1 MRLLHLTAAWVGGL
15 LLGSLL
21 HPPLWTI
28 LVPLFPLLGIGL
40 LIILSGRRSV
50 GSWAG
55 MQGWRPLGL
64 FVAIL
69 LTALFLLGLL
79 RSDASE
85 SSPAFVP
92 DETQSS
98 VRLDGTIA
106 GPPESRGSA
115 LRFVLQAR
123 SIDRGDGWEELTA
136 DVLVTARPTPE
147 LVSLRREPHL
157 RYGDRLI
164 LEGSLVVPPILE
176 TFDYRDY
183 LARQG
188 IHLVMDFP
196 TVELEED
203 GGGSPFLATVYD
215 IRDRMGRSLERALPE
230 PQAAVA
236 QTLLLGQRDNL
247 PAELRES
254 FRSTGTSH
262 LLAISGL
269 HVGVVLVLTMA
280 GSAYLF
286 GRKRPYYLLVPLFV
300 LWAYALLSGLSPS
313 VVRAAIMG
321 SLYLTAVGVGRPRNV
336 FPALALAAGVMAGLD
351 PTILQDLSFQLS
363 FAAVAGIALLAPPLT
378 GWLQEKLGLT
388 HERQGFARSMARGAL
403 LSAVVS
409 VAATLATLPLVAFH
423 FHQLPTLGIPA
434 TVLALPALPPILI
447 TSGLTVAADAFHPAL
462 GNLVGWSAY
471 ASITYLTA
479 LIQGFAALPGGLI
492 EMPRFSGLLVWLYY
506 APLTL
511 AALTPLPTLDAVRGK
526 AQEFLRPIAL
536 RFRAT
541 NLRLLVPATALSLLA
556 AVAWAQA
563 LSAPDGRLHVIFLN
577 VDQGDSI
584 LIVTPAGQRVL
595 VDGGPDPVGAIQA
608 LNAHLPFWDRRLDLV
623 VSTHTDEDHLAGLVG
638 VIQRHA
644 VDAVAEGTPGTSSL
658 YLRWRQALEEK
669 SLEPISV
676 HRGAYIDLG
685 NGLILKVLNPPLDS
699 GQPTAHNTN
708 NQSVVLRLEFGDVS
722 ILLTGDIEEKVE
734 LEMLREEI
742 PLAGTI
748 LKVSH
753 HGSRNSSNPFFLRT
767 VNPTVAVVQSGE
779 DNRHGHPHQEVID
792 RLEKLVGQDGI
803 YMTALHGT
811 IEITTD
817 GRSLWV
823 KTAQ

>member
-28 LVPLFPLLGIGL
+28 LVPLVALPAIGL
-40 LIILSGRRSV
+40 LVIVVGRRSS
-50 GSWAG
+50 GSWG
-55 MQGWRPLGL
+55 NMQGGRRLGL
-64 FVAIL
+64 FVATL
-69 LTALFLLGLL
+69 LAALFLLGLL

-85 SSPAFVP
+85 SPPAFLP

-115 LRFVLQAR
+115 LRFVLQAC
-123 SIDRGDGWEELTA
+123 SIDRGDGWEDLTV

-157 RYGDRLI
+157 RYRDRLI
-164 LEGSLVVPPILE
+164 LEGSLAMPPVLE

-196 TVELEED
+196 RVKLQEEGRGNSILD
-203 GGGSPFLATVYD
+203 TLYD

-247 PAELRES
+247 PAELREN

-269 HVGVVLVLTMA
+269 HVGVVLVLTIA
-280 GSAYLF
+280 GSAYLL
-286 GRKRPYYLLVPLFV
+286 GRKRPYYLLVPLFA
-300 LWAYALLSGLSPS
+300 LWAYALLSGISPS

-321 SLYLTAVGVGRPRNV
+321 SLYLTAIGVGRPRNV

-378 GWLQEKLGLT
+378 GWLQEKLWLT
-388 HERQGFARSMARGAL
+388 HERQGFARSIARGAL

-409 VAATLATLPLVAFH
+409 VAATLSTLPLVAFH

-447 TSGLTVAADAFHPAL
+447 TSVLTVAADTLHPAL
-462 GNLVGWSAY
+462 GNLVGWAAY
-471 ASITYLTA
+471 ASISYLTA

-511 AALTPLPTLDAVRGK
+511 AALTTLPTLNVVRRK
-526 AQEFLRPIAL
+526 FLAFLRPFA
-536 RFRAT
+536 FRLSAV
-541 NLRLLVPATALSLLA
+541 NLRLLVPAAALSLLA

-563 LSAPDGRLHVIFLN
+563 LSTPDGHLHVIFLD

-608 LNAHLPFWDRRLDLV
+608 LNAHLPFWDRHLNLV
-623 VSTHTDEDHLAGLVG
+623 ISTHTDEDHLAGLVG
-638 VIQRHA
+638 VVQRHA
-644 VDAVAEGTPGTSSL
+644 VDAVAEGIPGTSSL

-685 NGLILKVLNPPLDS
+685 NGLILKVLNPAFDS
-699 GQPTAHNTN
+699 GQPTDRDTN
-708 NQSVVLRLEFGDVS
+708 NQSVVLHLEFGEVS
-722 ILLTGDIEEKVE
+722 ILLTGDIEEEVE
-734 LEMLREEI
+734 LELLREEL
-742 PLAGTI
+742 PLASSV

-753 HGSRNSSNPFFLRT
+753 HGSRNSSGPFFLRA
-767 VNPTVAVVQSGE
+767 VNPAVAVVQSGE

-792 RLEKLVGQDGI
+792 RLEKLVGQDGL

-811 IEITTD
+811 VEITTD